1 MDGTSDGS
9 VSKGGIVRAIE
20 QGASEGVMDVIDDR
34 RRNSIHV
41 IVVEEEIVEVAI
53 A

>member
-1 MDGTSDGS
+1 MVQAMDQG
-9 VSKGGIVRAIE
+9 AIE
-20 QGASEGVMDVIDDR
+20 VAMDVIDDR